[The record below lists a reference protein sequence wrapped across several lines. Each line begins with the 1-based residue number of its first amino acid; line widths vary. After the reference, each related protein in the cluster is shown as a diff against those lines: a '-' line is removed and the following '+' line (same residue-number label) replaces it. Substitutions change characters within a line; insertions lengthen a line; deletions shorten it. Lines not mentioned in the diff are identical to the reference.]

1 MRFFGKTN
9 IDFMGKRKTW
19 YLISATVIG
28 LSFLSLAV
36 KGFHF
41 GIDFLGGT
49 ELIVEFSQPPDL
61 GKVRSMMDDAG
72 FQRSEI
78 KAYGGTTRYLLRTQL
93 QGEGTTIGDRI
104 KASLVKTFPDLNPRV
119 LQEQKIGPK
128 VGAELRRNAFFAVL
142 SSLVAMGLYV
152 AFRFDFI
159 YGLGAIVALFH
170 DVIVALGFVSFLDG
184 LTSYTNFEID
194 QNMIAAFLTIV
205 GLSMNDTVVI
215 LDRIRENRKVY
226 RSMSLAELINKS
238 LNETLSR
245 TIITSGTV
253 LMITLILFFFGGEVN
268 RGFAFALTIGI
279 TTGTYSSIYIASAI
293 ALDYTNR
300 KQSKKLKPAVSGKA
314 TYEAI
319 NQGS

>member
-1 MRFFGKTN
+1 
-9 IDFMGKRKTW
+9 MGKRKTW
-19 YLISATVIG
+19 YLISAIVIFLCI
-28 LSFLSLAV
+28 LSVVV

-49 ELIVEFSQPPDL
+49 ELIVEFTQPPDL
-61 GKVRSMMDDAG
+61 GKVRSMMDEAG
-72 FQRSEI
+72 FSRSEI
-78 KAYGGTTRYLLRTQL
+78 KAYGGPTRYLLRTEL

-104 KASLVKTFPDLNPRV
+104 KSSLVKTFPDLNPKV

-128 VGAELRRNAFFAVL
+128 VGMELRRNALLAIF
-142 SSLVAMGLYV
+142 SSLIAMGLYV

-170 DVIVALGFVSFLDG
+170 DVIVALGLVSFLDG
-184 LTSYTNFEID
+184 LTWYTNFEID

-226 RSMSLAELINKS
+226 RSMGLAELINKS

-253 LMITLILFFFGGEVN
+253 LLITLVLFFFGGEVN

-279 TTGTYSSIYIASAI
+279 ITGTYSSIYIASAI

-300 KQSKKLKPAVSGKA
+300 KLRKVKQPAVAGKPS
-314 TYEAI
+314 YEAI
-319 NQGS
+319 EQGR

>member
-1 MRFFGKTN
+1 MRFFRKTS
-9 IDFMGKRKTW
+9 IDFMGKRNMW
-19 YLISATVIG
+19 YMISALVILAG
-28 LSFLSLAV
+28 IVSLAV

-49 ELIVEFSQPPDL
+49 EMIVEFSQPPEI
-61 GKVRSMMDDAG
+61 GKVRDMMDRVG
-72 FQRSEI
+72 FPKSEI
-78 KAYGGTTRYLLRTQL
+78 KMYGQENRLLIRTEL
-93 QGEGTTIGDRI
+93 QGEGTTVGDKIRT
-104 KASLVKTFPDLNPRV
+104 SLQQNFPELHPSV
-119 LQEQKIGPK
+119 LQVQKIGPQI
-128 VGAELRRNAFFAVL
+128 GQELRRNALFAVL
-142 SSLVAMGLYV
+142 ASLIAMGLYV
-152 AFRFDFI
+152 AFRFEFI

-170 DVIVALGFVSFLDG
+170 DVMVALGFVSIFDG

-215 LDRIRENRKVY
+215 FDRIRENKKIY
-226 RSMSLAELINKS
+226 KSMNLVDLINKS

-245 TIITSGTV
+245 TIITSGTIFI
-253 LMITLILFFFGGEVN
+253 ITLILFFFGGEVN

-300 KQSKKLKPAVSGKA
+300 KLARKA
-314 TYEAI
+314 KAIVAEKAGYEALH
-319 NQGS
+319 

>member
-1 MRFFGKTN
+1 MRFFRKTS
-9 IDFMGKRKTW
+9 IDFMGKRNMW
-19 YLISATVIG
+19 YMISALVI
-28 LSFLSLAV
+28 LSGIVSLAV

-49 ELIVEFSQPPDL
+49 EMIVEFSQPPDV
-61 GKVRSMMDDAG
+61 GKVRDMMDRVG
-72 FQRSEI
+72 FPKSEI
-78 KAYGGTTRYLLRTQL
+78 KMYGQENRLLIRTEL
-93 QGEGTTIGDRI
+93 QGEGTTVGDKIRT
-104 KASLVKTFPDLNPRV
+104 SLQQNFPELKPAV
-119 LQEQKIGPK
+119 LQDQKIGPQI
-128 VGAELRRNAFFAVL
+128 GIELRRNAVFAVL
-142 SSLVAMGLYV
+142 ASLIAMGLYV
-152 AFRFDFI
+152 AFRFEFI

-170 DVIVALGFVSFLDG
+170 DVMVALGFVSIFDG

-215 LDRIRENRKVY
+215 FDRIRENKKIY
-226 RSMSLAELINKS
+226 KSMNLVELINKS

-245 TIITSGTV
+245 TIITSGTIFI
-253 LMITLILFFFGGEVN
+253 ITLILFFFGGEVN

-300 KQSKKLKPAVSGKA
+300 KLARKAKAVVAEKA
-314 TYEAI
+314 GYEALH
-319 NQGS
+319 